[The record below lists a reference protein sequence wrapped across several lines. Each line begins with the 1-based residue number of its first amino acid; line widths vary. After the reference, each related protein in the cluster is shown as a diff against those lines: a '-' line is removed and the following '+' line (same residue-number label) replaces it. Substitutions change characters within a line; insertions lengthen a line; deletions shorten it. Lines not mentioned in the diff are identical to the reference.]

1 VGSVSGSSLTIL
13 HAAFFSNV
21 LNFCRSAIAT
31 FDPLTVTVLPISLTA
46 PLFSRWRPARPSWQ
60 QEQHLEVTVQF
71 LTSRF
76 VQYDVD

>member
-1 VGSVSGSSLTIL
+1 VGQFRIKSHNPARSIL
-13 HAAFFSNV
+13 QQCAEFLPLRNRD
-21 LNFCRSAIAT
+21 LC
-31 FDPLTVTVLPISLTA
+31 PLTVTVLPISLTA